1 MKFSEDEDNELK
13 EAHPF
18 PGLRTGFVAAVCKI
32 TLGVEEWE
40 PEKWLIK
47 NDLLNIS
54 FYIQPFPNCLG
65 RVVPRAAATAF
76 LPELVEN
83 LDDVSIVAL
92 IVCVAEGAD
101 AAPGWKNI
109 IMEV

>member
-1 MKFSEDEDNELK
+1 M
-13 EAHPF
+13 
-18 PGLRTGFVAAVCKI
+18 
-32 TLGVEEWE
+32 
-40 PEKWLIK
+40 
-47 NDLLNIS
+47 
-54 FYIQPFPNCLG
+54 G

-101 AAPGWKNI
+101 AAPGWI
-109 IMEV
+109 IIIIQV